1 MRFTIRTL
9 GIAAGFAVFSALGA
23 SSATAQAAA
32 TMCKDGTTSATSGR
46 GACSGHGGVDAAK
59 TAAAKSAA
67 AKSAA
72 KASAKAAKAEAKLEG
87 KADARASAKADRKA
101 DARADARA
109 DTKADAKADAKAAA
123 GASVM
128 CADGSSSRGGRGA
141 CSGHGGV
148 KIAAAMAAPSA
159 KREMTKPKSTAP
171 AAGAAAAR
179 ASGGGE
185 DNNPA
190 GAIARCK
197 DGLYSHATHRQGACS
212 RHGGVGTWTN

>member
-72 KASAKAAKAEAKLEG
+72 KASAKAAKAEAKADA
-87 KADARASAKADRKA
+87 KAGARASAKAEAKADAKA

-109 DTKADAKADAKAAA
+109 DTKADAKAAA

-171 AAGAAAAR
+171 EAGAAAR
-179 ASGGGE
+179 ASGVAE